1 MHGQDW
7 ECACRRL
14 DISKRIVG
22 MLKCFSKISY
32 ASWKSL
38 ITNIVLSFI
47 EGKVGRDGRDGKMG
61 TKVGVKIWLKKW
73 MTKTTTQNGKKRKKR
88 WRECSIKSQ
97 TAFKLKEYCLQ
108 NSEFELNHMYI
119 LGKFTDELNFICRDW
134 NRLLTSYIDVIWATK
149 WSNKTAEYYKYISLK
164 FWRSSLLVLNDFL
177 QIKSDS
183 KEKCLN
189 FNFLK
194 ASPSTC
200 IAF

>member
-1 MHGQDW
+1 MFLENILCFMKVTHNKYCLVFD
-7 ECACRRL
+7 RRKSRPRWTRRENG
-14 DISKRIVG
+14 SKG
-22 MLKCFSKISY
+22 WCK
-32 ASWKSL
+32 
-38 ITNIVLSFI
+38 
-47 EGKVGRDGRDGKMG
+47 D
-61 TKVGVKIWLKKW
+61 
-73 MTKTTTQNGKKRKKR
+73 MTKEINDKNHNPKRKKRKNR

-119 LGKFTDELNFICRDW
+119 LGKFTNELNFICRDW
-134 NRLLTSYIDVIWATK
+134 NRLLTSYIDVIWAKK

-194 ASPSTC
+194 ALPSTC
-200 IAF
+200 RAF